1 MVTVEQKY
9 DLVSRLLAAK
19 PSENE
24 AFEKFKKVFDED
36 FMAFA
41 NKESSLADEAAAVQ
55 QLQALEK
62 RLEHIVAF
70 PHMFAKRSVA
80 IGGGFSSGK
89 SEFVNSFIE
98 QPDIE
103 LPVGIK
109 PVTAI
114 PSYVMASAD
123 VSIKGYTRTGA
134 TVDIARDLY
143 VQLSRD
149 FIGTFSFNLKDQ
161 MPSIA
166 VEVPLQAGFEHICL
180 IDTPGYN
187 SGSDRETAI
196 NSLRDR
202 DALIWMIDVSNG
214 TIPQSD
220 LDFLHAMELNG
231 LPLYVVLSKADN
243 KPPSELKD
251 ILAEVKDTL
260 KDTELKPMG
269 IGAYSSR
276 RAKRG
281 QEYPSDGLSLSDFFR
296 RQNQPV
302 ENLVAEARRM
312 KAEFQSVFSM
322 YEKAIKQDEKSAKLL
337 MTRLNEIDFDLNDTD
352 ADVADKVGEKIDK
365 IKQSQGRDFAPI
377 KQELGQVKKAMLAA
391 VEQVLSSL
399 VQDEER
405 AAELRKAWGQE
416 SRSKRRSQS
425 TRRRKPA
432 DTQAKDARRNRYALH
447 QAAKHNDHVKAA
459 KLLRQGA
466 DPNAHDKGG
475 CTPLCWAAEH
485 NAVATAK
492 VLLKAGA
499 KVNAED
505 KKGYTPLHWAA
516 EHNAVATAKV
526 LLKEGASVNAE
537 DKKGSTPLHWAAW
550 SNAAGTAKV
559 LLKEGASV
567 NAKDKKG
574 YTPLH
579 EAAYSNAAGTA
590 KVLLKEG
597 ASVNA
602 RDKAGSTPLHI
613 AAQNNASDVAK
624 ELFRHR
630 AYLNAKNH
638 VGRTPLGIARQHK
651 AREMAEILHRRGGVT
666 WF

>member
-89 SEFVNSFIE
+89 SAFVNSFIE

-103 LPVGIK
+103 LPVGIQ

-114 PSYVMASAD
+114 PSYVMASED

-143 VQLSRD
+143 AQLSRD

-161 MPSIA
+161 LPSIA

-180 IDTPGYN
+180 IDTPGYDP
-187 SGSDRETAI
+187 GGDTDSDRETAI
-196 NSLRDR
+196 SSLRDR

-214 TIPQSD
+214 TIQQND
-220 LDFLHAMELNG
+220 LEFLHDMKLDG
-231 LPLYVVLSKADN
+231 LPLYVVLNKADN
-243 KPPSELKD
+243 KSSSELKD
-251 ILAEVKDTL
+251 ILAEVKDIL
-260 KDTELKPMG
+260 EDTELEPMG

-276 RAKRG
+276 RTKRG
-281 QEYPSDGLSLSDFFR
+281 QEYPSDGLSLCDFFR

-322 YEKAIKQDEKSAKLL
+322 YEKAIKQDEESAKLL

-352 ADVADKVGEKIDK
+352 ADVADKVGEKIDE

-377 KQELGQVKKAMLAA
+377 KQELGRVKKAMLAA

-416 SRSKRRSQS
+416 SRRRSQS

-432 DTQAKDARRNRYALH
+432 DTRTKDARARYALH
-447 QAAKHNDHVKAA
+447 QAAKNNDHAKAA
-459 KLLRQGA
+459 ELLRQGA
-466 DPNAHDKGG
+466 DPNAKDKG
-475 CTPLCWAAEH
+475 
-485 NAVATAK
+485 
-492 VLLKAGA
+492 
-499 KVNAED
+499 
-505 KKGYTPLHWAA
+505 GYTPLHWAA
-516 EHNAVATAKV
+516 EHNAVDTAKV
-526 LLKEGASVNAE
+526 LLRAKANVNAE
-537 DKKGSTPLHWAAW
+537 DKGGYTPLHWAAEHNAVDTAKVLLRAKANVNAKDKKGSTPLHWATW
-550 SNAAGTAKV
+550 SNAADAARELLKAEAKV
-559 LLKEGASV
+559 
-567 NAKDKKG
+567 NAQDIDG
-574 YTPLH
+574 
-579 EAAYSNAAGTA
+579 N
-590 KVLLKEG
+590 
-597 ASVNA
+597 
-602 RDKAGSTPLHI
+602 RPLHI
-613 AAQNNASDVAK
+613 AAQKDASDVA
-624 ELFRHR
+624 EVLLSYGSYF
-630 AYLNAKNH
+630 NTKNYI
-638 VGRTPLGIARQHK
+638 GFTPLDIARKHNAHK
-651 AREMAEILHRRGGVT
+651 TAAILDRRNGVT

>member
-166 VEVPLQAGFEHICL
+166 VEVPLREGFEHICL

-196 NSLRDR
+196 DSLRDR

-231 LPLYVVLSKADN
+231 LPLYVVLNKADT
-243 KPPSELKD
+243 KPSSELKD
-251 ILAEVKDTL
+251 ILAEVKDEL
-260 KDTELKPMG
+260 ADTELKPMG

-281 QEYPSDGLSLSDFFR
+281 REYPSDGLSLCDFFR

-302 ENLVAEARRM
+302 ENLVAEARQI

-322 YEKAIKQDEKSAKLL
+322 YEKAIRQDEKSAKLL

-447 QAAKHNDHVKAA
+447 QAAKNNDHAKAA

-466 DPNAHDKGG
+466 DPNAKDKRGW
-475 CTPLCWAAEH
+475 TPLHWAAEH
-485 NAVATAK
+485 NAVDTAK
-492 VLLKAGA
+492 VLLKAEA

-505 KKGYTPLHWAA
+505 KGGYTPLHWAA

-526 LLKEGASVNAE
+526 LLKAGAHVNAK
-537 DKKGSTPLHWAAW
+537 DKGGYTPLHWAAG
-550 SNAAGTAKV
+550 SNAADAAKV
-559 LLKEGASV
+559 LLKAEAKV
-567 NAKDKKG
+567 NAKDI
-574 YTPLH
+574 H
-579 EAAYSNAAGTA
+579 DS
-590 KVLLKEG
+590 
-597 ASVNA
+597 
-602 RDKAGSTPLHI
+602 RPLHI
-613 AAQNNASDVAK
+613 AARNDASDAAK
-624 ELFRHR
+624 VLLSHG
-630 AYLNAKNH
+630 AYLNAKNQN
-638 VGRTPLGIARQHK
+638 GFTTLGVARKHN
-651 AREMAEILHRRGGVT
+651 AHETADILERRGGVIAPILPRE
-666 WF
+666 

>member
-89 SEFVNSFIE
+89 SAFVNSFIE

-103 LPVGIK
+103 LPVGIQ

-114 PSYVMASAD
+114 PSYVMASED

-143 VQLSRD
+143 AQLSRD

-166 VEVPLQAGFEHICL
+166 VEVPLQEGFEHICL

-187 SGSDRETAI
+187 PGGDTDSDRETAI

-214 TIPQSD
+214 TIQQND
-220 LDFLHAMELNG
+220 LEFLHDMKLDG
-231 LPLYVVLSKADN
+231 LPLYVVLNKADN
-243 KPPSELKD
+243 KSSSELKD
-251 ILAEVKDTL
+251 ILAKVKDIL
-260 KDTELKPMG
+260 EDTELEPMG

-276 RAKRG
+276 RTKRG
-281 QEYPSDGLSLSDFFR
+281 REYPSDGLSLCDFFR

-322 YEKAIKQDEKSAKLL
+322 YEKAIKQDEESAKLL

-352 ADVADKVGEKIDK
+352 ADVADKVGEKIDE

-399 VQDEER
+399 VQDGER

-432 DTQAKDARRNRYALH
+432 DTRAKDARARYALH
-447 QAAKHNDHVKAA
+447 QAAENNDHAKAA
-459 KLLRQGA
+459 ELLRQGA
-466 DPNAHDKGG
+466 DPNAKYKGG
-475 CTPLCWAAEH
+475 
-485 NAVATAK
+485 
-492 VLLKAGA
+492 
-499 KVNAED
+499 
-505 KKGYTPLHWAA
+505 Y
-516 EHNAVATAKV
+516 
-526 LLKEGASVNAE
+526 
-537 DKKGSTPLHWAAW
+537 TPLHWAAW
-550 SNAAGTAKV
+550 SNAADTAKV
-559 LLKEGASV
+559 LLRAKANV
-567 NAKDKKG
+567 NAVDKG
-574 YTPLH
+574 GCTPLH
-579 EAAYSNAAGTA
+579 WAAWSNAADAARELLKAEA
-590 KVLLKEG
+590 KVNAQDIEG
-597 ASVNA
+597 N
-602 RDKAGSTPLHI
+602 RPLHI
-613 AAQNNASDVAK
+613 AAQKDASDAAEV
-624 ELFRHR
+624 LISHG
-630 AYLNAKNH
+630 AYLNAKNYN
-638 VGRTPLGIARQHK
+638 GFTTLGLARKHNAHK
-651 AREMAEILHRRGGVT
+651 TAAILDRRNGVT
-666 WF
+666 

>member
-55 QLQALEK
+55 KLQALEK

-143 VQLSRD
+143 VQLSHD

-180 IDTPGYN
+180 IDTPGYDPA
-187 SGSDRETAI
+187 GGDTDSDRETAI
-196 NSLRDR
+196 NSLSDR
-202 DALIWMIDVSNG
+202 DALIWMVDVGNG
-214 TIPQSD
+214 TIPPSD

-231 LPLYVVLSKADN
+231 LPLYVVLNKADT

-251 ILAEVKDTL
+251 ILAEVKDEL
-260 KDTELKPMG
+260 ADTELKPMG

-302 ENLVAEARRM
+302 ENLVAEARQI

-322 YEKAIKQDEKSAKLL
+322 YEKAIRQDEKSAKLL

-447 QAAKHNDHVKAA
+447 QAAKNNDHAKAA
-459 KLLRQGA
+459 KLLRQGT
-466 DPNAHDKGG
+466 DPNAKDKGG
-475 CTPLCWAAEH
+475 WAPLHWAAVH

-499 KVNAED
+499 HVNAKD
-505 KKGYTPLHWAA
+505 KGGWAPLHWAA

-526 LLKEGASVNAE
+526 LLKEGASVNAK
-537 DKKGSTPLHWAAW
+537 DKKGSRPLHWAAW

-567 NAKDKKG
+567 NARDEAG
-574 YTPLH
+574 SMPLH
-579 EAAYSNAAGTA
+579 WAAQNDASDAA
-590 KVLLKEG
+590 KVLL
-597 ASVNA
+597 SY
-602 RDKAGSTPLHI
+602 GSYVDPYNYSHFTPL
-613 AAQNNASDVAK
+613 D
-624 ELFRHR
+624 
-630 AYLNAKNH
+630 
-638 VGRTPLGIARQHK
+638 IARKHK
-651 AREMAEILHRRGGVT
+651 AHKTVAILDRRNG
-666 WF
+666 